1 MPVQP
6 LCLWPVLMSRARV
19 AAPMRHSWTRPCAHF
34 NCRISPCT
42 RMTSVD
48 SSRGI
53 SLSSQW
59 WWPWSMQV
67 RQKWG
72 QHVWPVFPSYRP
84 GLTTTHMIRFNG
96 MQNKQNSS
104 ESSWKVCV
112 KGGVHSLQSYIAIW
126 KMFFHTLDLH
136 KLLHHEN
143 FTMQSVGCTKTLC
156 VFHSFTWQSIIKFLK
171 FSQFTVH
178 FYYL

>member
-1 MPVQP
+1 MHPSGSTRMHIDLFCNTTAGVTFRAVRRKEYSTDWLASLFVLSLFFFFYPQRKGCPGAFLMPVQP

-67 RQKWG
+67 RQNG
-72 QHVWPVFPSYRP
+72 ASAS
-84 GLTTTHMIRFNG
+84 GL
-96 MQNKQNSS
+96 
-104 ESSWKVCV
+104 
-112 KGGVHSLQSYIAIW
+112 
-126 KMFFHTLDLH
+126 FFHHTGQV
-136 KLLHHEN
+136 LLLLIWYVL
-143 FTMQSVGCTKTLC
+143 MACKISRIG
-156 VFHSFTWQSIIKFLK
+156 
-171 FSQFTVH
+171 
-178 FYYL
+178 